1 MLAAVRA
8 CSRVLI
14 TEAFPKRKDGR
25 VGRAVRDARLD
36 KREARQK
43 LAPQKEPYWRLI
55 SEGAHLGYYRGE
67 RVGKWVARYRRPG
80 TTGGYRKSTL
90 GEADDVR
97 DADDDAILNFA
108 QAQVKAQAWFAKL
121 KTGEEER
128 RGPYTVNQMLDD
140 YMTGF
145 KGKSVKL
152 TQGRIDANIKPEI
165 GTLLVSELTQR
176 RLTTW
181 HHGRAAA
188 PAKLRTSKFATE
200 RNERVAVTDED
211 IRRRRSSANRDLTIL
226 KAALNAAFKD
236 KRIASDSAWRNV
248 APFREA
254 DQAKL
259 RYLQDDET
267 RRLANACDPAFRPL
281 MHAALLTGG
290 RYAELT
296 GLRVRDID
304 LPSSTVRFAITKS
317 GKSRTAYLE
326 DEGTRLFR
334 TAIAGKAAGD
344 LVFPRPDGHRW
355 GASQQARYMKAAC
368 ENGKVDPTGFHD
380 LRRTYGARLAVK
392 GVPMAVIAEALG
404 HADERITRKHYAHLA
419 PSYVSETVRAA
430 VRGLGIVE
438 KSTVRRIAG

>member
-1 MLAAVRA
+1 M
-8 CSRVLI
+8 
-14 TEAFPKRKDGR
+14 
-25 VGRAVRDARLD
+25 GRAVRDARLD
-36 KREARQK
+36 KREARLK
-43 LAPQKEPYWRLI
+43 LAVQKEPYWRLV
-55 SEGAHLGYYRGE
+55 SEGAHLGYYRGG
-67 RVGKWVARYRRPG
+67 RVGKWVARFKAPG
-80 TTGGYRKSTL
+80 TTGGYRKTTL
-90 GEADDVR
+90 GEADDTR
-97 DADDDAILNFA
+97 DADAVTILNFA
-108 QAQVKAQAWFAKL
+108 QAQEQARAWFAVIEL
-121 KTGEEER
+121 GDER
-128 RGPYTVNQMLDD
+128 RGPYTVSQMLDD
-140 YMTGF
+140 YMEGF

-152 TQGRIDANIKPEI
+152 TQGRINANIKPEI

-200 RNERVAVTDED
+200 RNERMAVTDED

-236 KRIASDSAWRNV
+236 KRIASDGAWRNV
-248 APFREA
+248 TPFREA

-281 MHAALLTGG
+281 MQAALLTGG

-326 DEGTRLFR
+326 DEGTRLFK
-334 TAIAGKAAGD
+334 TAIAGKAASD

-355 GASQQARYMKAAC
+355 GASQQARYMKSAC

-430 VRGLGIVE
+430 VRGLGIVA
-438 KSTVRRIAG
+438 KAHARAITS